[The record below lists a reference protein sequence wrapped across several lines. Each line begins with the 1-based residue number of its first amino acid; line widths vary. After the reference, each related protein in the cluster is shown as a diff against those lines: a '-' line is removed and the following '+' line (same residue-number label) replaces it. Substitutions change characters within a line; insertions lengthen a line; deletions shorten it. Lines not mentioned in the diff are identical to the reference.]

1 MCCTCNISCAVPAI
15 FQGGGSKMC
24 IRIVRLFQLLCG
36 IQSIVMLQTAAP
48 PLNYRATFKTTA
60 PPLNYRATFKTTA
73 PPLNYRARLSSYSA
87 VFFSCAFHTYLLYR
101 LLYTFYISPI
111 YRIFLHFFLYAASL
125 ELWLLHFLRIRGSLV
140 CIQRR
145 RYRVRSVQL
154 LLRWLRHFM
163 PMAR

>member
-36 IQSIVMLQTAAP
+36 IQSIVMLQTA
-48 PLNYRATFKTTA
+48 A